1 MFRKDFV
8 MKPVAVLLSIAG
20 LVAFAGDAA
29 AQFRPSEQNR
39 PAARVRPAGGQTV
52 ERSESAV
59 VTLFDDDGN
68 VNAAYAQKVKEER
81 ALKAEQKMTG
91 RRAYT
96 GPSHEEIA
104 KAAEQ
109 KAVENIKSMLTDKRF
124 ALKYGKIGYD
134 SYADLLTVDDV
145 TLVPLKT
152 APGQKIPPYYFKA
165 QQAVLR
171 GANIGEKEGTPLNA
185 TGELRLNAVEIPVW
199 DENAVKKGKVDIAL
213 LVLNGNIP
221 AWLRMRAVGRLDG
234 VDVND
239 LRSETI
245 INEAVLN
252 NVVRSKIFAA
262 SSASFRQASMGRDFV
277 DALKRQSLDGL
288 SFVSA
293 TIDGKE
299 IANDAGALAA
309 MTSYSARI
317 LDSDLVA
324 AARNEAENAKKP
336 DFSKEKLKKNIAEN
350 KAARAAVETELKS
363 DL

>member
-1 MFRKDFV
+1 
-8 MKPVAVLLSIAG
+8 MKSVAVLLSIAG

-29 AQFRPSEQNR
+29 AQFRPSDRDRQTASIRSAEKR
-39 PAARVRPAGGQTV
+39 PEAQP
-52 ERSESAV
+52 AV
-59 VTLFDDDGN
+59 VRLFDDDGN

-81 ALKAEQKMTG
+81 ARKAEQKMVK
-91 RRAYT
+91 RRVYT

-124 ALKYGKIGYD
+124 SLKYGEIGYD
-134 SYADLLTVDDV
+134 SYADLLTIDDV

-165 QQAVLR
+165 QQVVLR
-171 GANIGEKEGTPLNA
+171 GANIGEKEGTPLNTA
-185 TGELRLNAVEIPVW
+185 GELRLTAVEIPVW
-199 DENAVKKGKVDIAL
+199 DENAVKKGKIDISL

-221 AWLRMRAVGRLDG
+221 AWLRMRGVGRLER
-234 VDVND
+234 VDVNG

-262 SSASFRQASMGRDFV
+262 SSASFRQASMGQNFI
-277 DALKRQSLDGL
+277 DAFKRQGLDGF

-293 TIDGKE
+293 TVDGKE
-299 IANDAGALAA
+299 IANDTGALAA

-350 KAARAAVETELKS
+350 KAARAAVDAELKS